1 MEDTIALLYPYKRLH
16 QINDQEKTND
26 EKNPL
31 KSIFIINHLTKILT
45 SCIIGSM
52 DSQHQST
59 LEEARQQFIRYLTE
73 QRRAHATILAYSKD
87 IEQLVQFL
95 GSVNKHTISE
105 IEKADL
111 EAFLKKLSGEGYTA
125 KSLSR
130 KINSI
135 KTFYRF
141 LKGQNMI
148 TANPASEIAHPKYD
162 IKPPRIL
169 SKMEYRA
176 LRDACRGDIRTYAI
190 VELFLQTGIRIGE
203 LANLKVED
211 VKDTELVIQPQEGH
225 PQRSV
230 PLNKAAKTAL
240 DKWFEIRPKTTAS
253 NALFITKTGRPLL
266 VRNIRTTIDRYFK
279 LAGIENAKVN
289 DLRHTFI
296 AHHLAAG
303 TPLTAISKL
312 VGHKRLSTTEKY
324 LDLVKEQTS
333 QSLKLD
339 EL

>member
-1 MEDTIALLYPYKRLH
+1 MQTESGLPVASAH
-16 QINDQEKTND
+16 QEFVQ
-26 EKNPL
+26 
-31 KSIFIINHLTKILT
+31 
-45 SCIIGSM
+45 
-52 DSQHQST
+52 
-59 LEEARQQFIRYLTE
+59 YLTNL
-73 QRRAHATILAYSKD
+73 RRAHATIVAYSKD
-87 IEQLVQFL
+87 IEQLVKFL
-95 GSVNKHTISE
+95 LDLGKKSIQDV
-105 IEKADL
+105 EKEDL
-111 EAFLKKLSGEGYTA
+111 EAFLKKLATDGYTP

-141 LKGQNMI
+141 LKSQHNI
-148 TANPASEIAHPKYD
+148 ATNPTAELVHPKYET
-162 IKPPRIL
+162 KPPRVL

-176 LRDACRGDIRTYAI
+176 LRDACRTDVRTYAI

-203 LANLKVED
+203 LAALKLSDIHE
-211 VKDTELVIQPQEGH
+211 KELIIQAQEGH
-225 PQRSV
+225 PEHSV

-240 DKWFEIRPKTTAS
+240 QSWLSQRPATE
-253 NALFITKTGRPLL
+253 NDALFVTKTGRALL

-279 LAGIENAKVN
+279 IAGIENAKVN

-303 TPLTAISKL
+303 TPLTVISKL

-324 LDLVKEQTS
+324 LDLVKEKMLDS
-333 QSLKLD
+333 VKLE